1 MDGCYGQRMSRFCR
15 PPRRLRVAPISGATC
30 GTVVRMA
37 EKRRPGA
44 GRPSLGERMRVPVRM
59 SPEVYEALRHEA
71 QTRGSSM
78 SQLLAD
84 LAAVHLGMPEA
95 ALKLDGLEKLSA

>member
-1 MDGCYGQRMSRFCR
+1 MSEISH
-15 PPRRLRVAPISGATC
+15 PPRRPRVAIISGARC
-30 GTVVRMA
+30 AKFGLMA
-37 EKRRPGA
+37 DEQRTGA

-59 SPEVYEALRHEA
+59 PSEVYEALRYEA
-71 QTRGSSM
+71 QTRGVSM

-95 ALKLDGLEKLSA
+95 ALKLNGSEKLSA